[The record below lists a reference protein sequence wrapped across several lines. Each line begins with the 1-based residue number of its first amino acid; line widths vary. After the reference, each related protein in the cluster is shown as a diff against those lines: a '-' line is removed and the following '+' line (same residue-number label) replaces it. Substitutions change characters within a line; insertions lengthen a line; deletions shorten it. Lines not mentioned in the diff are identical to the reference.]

1 MSEDARV
8 DIGLT
13 HIAFAVRDV
22 EASIAFYEHYLGMQ
36 VVHERPSE
44 NGRGRIVWM
53 SDLTRPFVV
62 VLAPSATPDPPL
74 GPFGHLGVGLPSR
87 ADVDRLASE
96 AAAEGRLRMGPTDSG
111 PPVGTG
117 VSTAS
122 GSAPAS
128 SGSAWAKTGSGRNP
142 RLPAYSRP
150 VRTIFATRLKSAGA
164 IG

>member
-8 DIGLT
+8 DVGLT
-13 HIAFAVRDV
+13 HVAFAVRDV

-44 NGRGRIVWM
+44 SGHGRIVWM

-87 ADVDRLASE
+87 ADVDRLAAD
-96 AAAEGRLRMGPTDSG
+96 AASEGRLRMGPTDSG
-111 PPVGTG
+111 PPVGY
-117 VSTAS
+117 
-122 GSAPAS
+122 
-128 SGSAWAKTGSGRNP
+128 WAFLDDPDGH
-142 RLPAYSRP
+142 
-150 VRTIFATRLKSAGA
+150 TIEITFGQEVGLAVFAATKH
-164 IG
+164 